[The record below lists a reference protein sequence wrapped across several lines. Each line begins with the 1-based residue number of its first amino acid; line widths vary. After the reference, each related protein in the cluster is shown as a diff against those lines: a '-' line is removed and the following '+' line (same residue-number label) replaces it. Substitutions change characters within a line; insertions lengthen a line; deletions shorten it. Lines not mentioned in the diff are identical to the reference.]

1 MSNQKIIFGVFL
13 AIVAALIVAIASG
26 VIRIGGDET
35 TLASARGFAL
45 GYLANPDKQT
55 FPIYGE
61 NNLLVP
67 CPEPRIENEFIS
79 HGKLV
84 YDFKVTCAN
93 QKVGYLW
100 VSMRGSSSSISFI
113 GVSSQSPIVRNQ
125 SGQAFAVTAIEL
137 AG

>member
-1 MSNQKIIFGVFL
+1 ML
-13 AIVAALIVAIASG
+13 LIAAIASG
-26 VIRIGGDET
+26 VIQIGGDEA

-45 GYLANPDKQT
+45 GYLSNPDKQS

-61 NNLLVP
+61 NSLLIP

-113 GVSSQSPIVRNQ
+113 GISSQSPIVSEIKGAKLDVLNKP
-125 SGQAFAVTAIEL
+125 
-137 AG
+137 